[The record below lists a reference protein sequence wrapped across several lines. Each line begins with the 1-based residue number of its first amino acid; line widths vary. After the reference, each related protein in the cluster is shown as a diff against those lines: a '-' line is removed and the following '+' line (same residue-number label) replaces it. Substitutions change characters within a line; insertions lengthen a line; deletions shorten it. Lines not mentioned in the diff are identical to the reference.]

1 MSHNSNLQK
10 LSFAGL
16 LVTLGIIFGD
26 IGTSPLYVMKALC
39 SDNVIDRNLILG
51 GISAVFWTLTIQT
64 TFKYVFITLRA
75 DNNGEG
81 GIFSLFSLVKRKYPS
96 LIYAAMV
103 GGAMLLAD
111 GIITPPIS
119 ICSAVEGIELKI
131 PGIPVVPI
139 VIFILLIIFLFQQFG
154 TGIVG
159 KAFGP
164 IMIVWFTML
173 GMLGISKIVHDT
185 SVLAALNPYYAINML
200 LVRPG
205 GFWLLGAVFLCT
217 TGAEA
222 LYSDLGHCGR
232 NNIRVSWIF
241 VKICLILNYF
251 GQGAWLLQHEGA
263 TLEGVNPF
271 YAIMP
276 EWWLVPGIIIATMAT
291 IIASQA
297 LISGSFTLVGEAIR
311 LGLFPKVKVFYPSV
325 EKGQVYISL
334 VNWGLFLGCVGVV
347 LYFKNS
353 SNMEHAYGLA
363 ITTTML
369 MTTVLLAYYL
379 LSLKISKFIVVP
391 LTAFF
396 LTIELSFLFANLLK
410 FWHGGYATIFIASIV
425 FFVMYVCMHAHEI
438 KDRLTEIVK
447 FKHYLQQLIQLS
459 HDESL
464 PKYATNLVFL
474 STAHKDDEVER
485 KILYSILQKQP
496 KRADIYWFVYIETTE
511 EPYTLEYKV
520 SNLAENDVIRVRFRL
535 GFRIEPKITLYLRS
549 VIEDMV
555 SKGEVNITS
564 RYNSLREQNITG
576 DFKFV
581 LIEEVLSRENKLNI
595 FDQFILNTYFLIK
608 NITASPER
616 WFGLDTSVV
625 TIEKVPLTVKK
636 MEKIQ
641 MNRIE

>member
-1 MSHNSNLQK
+1 VSSNLNK
-10 LSFAGL
+10 LSYAGL
-16 LVTLGIIFGD
+16 LITLGIIFGD

-39 SDNVIDRNLILG
+39 GNEKIDETLIFG
-51 GISAVFWTLTIQT
+51 GISAVFWTLTFQT
-64 TFKYVFITLRA
+64 TIKYVIITLRA

-81 GIFSLFSLVKRKYPS
+81 GIFSLFSLVRRKYPS
-96 LIYAAMV
+96 LIYAAML

-119 ICSAVEGIELKI
+119 ISSAVEGIELKI

-139 VIFILLIIFLFQQFG
+139 VILILFIIFVFQQFG
-154 TGIVG
+154 TGFVG

-164 IMIVWFTML
+164 IMIIWFSML
-173 GMLGISKIVHDT
+173 AILGISQIVHDT
-185 SVLAALNPYYAINML
+185 SILKAINPYYAIHL
-200 LVRPG
+200 LFIRPG
-205 GFWLLGAVFLCT
+205 GFWLLGAIFLCT

-232 NNIRVSWIF
+232 QNIRISWIF
-241 VKICLILNYF
+241 VKLCLILNYF
-251 GQGAWLLQHEGA
+251 GQGAWLLKHKGEI
-263 TLEGVNPF
+263 LEGVNPF

-276 EWWLVPGIIIATMAT
+276 DWWLVPGIVIATTAA

-311 LGLFPKVKVFYPSV
+311 LGLLPKVKVFYPSV

-334 VNWGLFLGCVGVV
+334 VNWSLFFGCVGVV
-347 LYFKNS
+347 LFFKNS

-369 MTTVLLAYYL
+369 MTTILLAYYL
-379 LSLKISKFIVVP
+379 ISLKINKYFVYF
-391 LTAFF
+391 LTVLF
-396 LTIELSFLFANLLK
+396 LTIESGFLFANLLK
-410 FWHGGYATIFIASIV
+410 FWHGGYATLFIASIV
-425 FFVMYVCMHAHEI
+425 FFIMYICKHAHEI

-447 FKHYLQQLIQLS
+447 FKHYIQQLIQLS
-459 HDESL
+459 NDDSL
-464 PKYATNLVFL
+464 PKFATNLVFL

-520 SNLAENDVIRVRFRL
+520 TNIAENDVIRVRFRL
-535 GFRIEPKITLYLRS
+535 GFRIEPKISMYLRT

-564 RYNSLREQNITG
+564 RYSSLREQNITG

-625 TIEKVPLTVKK
+625 SIEKVPLTVKK